1 MHVVCS
7 LTLLQQLSDGGIDDV
22 IAGKHAL
29 SSMGLHVTCAS
40 AQRVSPENAAA
51 TSSSSGRATALEA
64 TYGNLMFVLSS
75 ARCPVLQ

>member
-40 AQRVSPENAAA
+40 AQRVSPENAA

-64 TYGNLMFVLSS
+64 TYGNLMFVLFSV
-75 ARCPVLQ
+75 RCPVLQ